1 VKENS
6 MSKRI
11 ESHGAQGDVMI
22 IRVDQIPTNGLRE
35 VKREGGKL
43 IVTHSE
49 TGHHHVI
56 ERPKVTM
63 WQDESDPLVAWLEVH
78 GEEALP
84 NVAELVHE
92 RSFDTHETIEIPVG
106 KYQVR
111 RQREYTLEGWRQVQ
125 D

>member
-1 VKENS
+1 

-11 ESHGAQGDVMI
+11 DRIGAQGDVMLL
-22 IRVDQIPTNGLRE
+22 RVDEIPKGLRR
-35 VKREGGKL
+35 VKRVGGRL

-56 ERPKVTM
+56 ERKRVTM
-63 WQDESDPLVAWLEVH
+63 YEDPQDPLVAWLEVH
-78 GEEALP
+78 DLEDLP
-84 NVAELVHE
+84 QAAELVHE
-92 RSFDTHETIEIPVG
+92 RPYDTHETIELPPG

-111 RQREYTLEGWRQVQ
+111 RQREYTPEGWRQVQ